1 MFYRTICNIDFPQS
15 KSNAIANFTKMLS
28 FNERSRATWKNYS
41 HLILTNTIL
50 TFLSVLIQI
59 FIHIYIHI
67 YIYIYKYMYMHY
79 MYNNLIY
86 MLYIYIYYILYIL
99 HIYIYI
105 IVNIAIKKEKVE
117 GSKPKANYLTSF

>member
-41 HLILTNTIL
+41 HLILTNIIL

-59 FIHIYIHI
+59 FIHIYI
-67 YIYIYKYMYMHY
+67 YIYMQY

-117 GSKPKANYLTSF
+117 GSKPKAN